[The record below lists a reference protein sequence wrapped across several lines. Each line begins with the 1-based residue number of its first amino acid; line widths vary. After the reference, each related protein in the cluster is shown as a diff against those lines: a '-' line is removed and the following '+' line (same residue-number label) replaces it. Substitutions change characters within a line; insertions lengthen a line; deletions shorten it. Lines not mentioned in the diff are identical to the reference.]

1 MASTNP
7 SPPKLG
13 TLPDAVT
20 RSELASEDQWSSEL
34 VAGANLGGSVAEHV
48 RIQGCELRD
57 VQLTGAELHR
67 CVLTD
72 VRLVDCELSGAMLTE
87 SQWLRVELRNCRM
100 SGMVVSQSRLRD
112 VRFTEGKL
120 DGGDFRMA
128 RLERVVFD
136 ACAMPDTDL
145 YEAQLTH
152 VLFDHCDMRRAH
164 FSAVKTD
171 DLRLHASDIEGVRGA
186 TSLRRTVVSPEQVLP
201 LALSVFAEL
210 GITIER
216 EEPPA

>member
-1 MASTNP
+1 VGS
-7 SPPKLG
+7 LR
-13 TLPDAVT
+13 DAVT
-20 RSELASEDQWSSEL
+20 HDELASDDEWTGEL
-34 VAGANLGGSVAEHV
+34 VVGANVSGAVAERV

-57 VQLTGAELHR
+57 VKLTSAELHR

-72 VRLVDCELSGAMLTE
+72 VRFVDCELSGAMLTE

-100 SGMVVSQSRLRD
+100 SGLVVSQSRLRH
-112 VRFTEGKL
+112 VRFVEGKL
-120 DGGDFRMA
+120 DGGDFRIS

-136 ACAMPDTDL
+136 GCAMPDADL

-171 DLRLHASDIEGVRGA
+171 DLRLHASDVEGLRGA
-186 TSLRRTVVSPEQVLP
+186 TSLRRAVVSPEQVLP
-201 LALSVFAEL
+201 LALSIFAEL

-216 EEPPA
+216 EDPPA

>member
-1 MASTNP
+1 MASSNP

-13 TLPDAVT
+13 SSPDAVT
-20 RSELASEDQWSSEL
+20 RADLASEDQWSDEL
-34 VAGANLGGSVAEHV
+34 VVGANLSGAVAEHV

-67 CVLTD
+67 CALTD
-72 VRLVDCELSGAMLTE
+72 VRLVDCELSGAMFTE

-100 SGMVVSQSRLRD
+100 SGMIVSQSRLRD

-136 ACAMPDTDL
+136 GCAMPDADL

-152 VLFDHCDMRRAH
+152 VLFDHCDARRAH
-164 FSAVKTD
+164 FSGVKTD
-171 DLRLHASDIEGVRGA
+171 GLRLLQSDIEGVRGA
-186 TSLRRTVVSPEQVLP
+186 TSLRKIVVSPEQVLP
-201 LALSVFAEL
+201 LALGIFAEL
-210 GITIER
+210 GITIDR